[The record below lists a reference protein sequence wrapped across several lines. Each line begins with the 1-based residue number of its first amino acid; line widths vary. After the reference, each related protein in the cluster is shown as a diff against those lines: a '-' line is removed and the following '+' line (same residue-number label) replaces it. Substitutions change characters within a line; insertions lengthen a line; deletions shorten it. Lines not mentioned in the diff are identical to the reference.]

1 MYRVGARECG
11 FAIRLLVHV
20 LVRESV
26 GRVQKDLT
34 CASTCHWCVNVK
46 CSGAVTEWRGTAKRA
61 IIQVE
66 VLIVRALFPL
76 VRESELVLLRTKR
89 DWEVRGAT
97 QKGYYVCL
105 KN

>member
-1 MYRVGARECG
+1 M
-11 FAIRLLVHV
+11 
-20 LVRESV
+20 
-26 GRVQKDLT
+26 
-34 CASTCHWCVNVK
+34 NVK
-46 CSGAVTEWRGTAKRA
+46 CSGAVTEWRRTAKRA

-76 VRESELVLLRTKR
+76 VRESELVLSRTKR

-97 QKGYYVCL
+97 EEGYYDRL